1 MSIEIYHCEH
11 SRGMRPIW
19 TAEEM
24 GIKYSVKMLPF
35 PPRVHKKEFLKI
47 NILGTIPYM
56 IDGSIKMTES
66 VAMSQY
72 IVDKY
77 GSSKLNVEK
86 TESDYGNYLNWL
98 YHSDATL
105 TFPQTIFMRYKLF
118 EPGIADN
125 AATGYRKWFV
135 SRLRLL
141 EKELE
146 NREYLCCDR
155 FTIADICVGYA
166 LYLAKFIK
174 IDEAFTPNIKRWT
187 DAIFE
192 RNSFKKI
199 KSLKLE
205 ESKNQ
210 NYKK

>member
-24 GIKYSVKMLPF
+24 GLEYSVQMLPF
-35 PPRVHKKEFLKI
+35 PPRVHKREFLKI

-56 IDGSIKMTES
+56 VDGSIKMTES

-72 IVDKY
+72 LVDRY
-77 GSSKLNVEK
+77 GPSKLQVNK
-86 TESDYGNYLNWL
+86 TEDEYGNYLNWL
-98 YHSDATL
+98 HHSDATL
-105 TFPQTIFMRYKLF
+105 TFPQTVFMRYNIQ

-135 SRLRLL
+135 ARLRLL
-141 EKELE
+141 EKELTD
-146 NREYLCCDR
+146 REYLCCNR

-166 LYLAKFIK
+166 LYLAKFLK
-174 IDEAFTPNIKRWT
+174 INEAFTPNIKRWT
-187 DAIFE
+187 DNIFE
-192 RNSFKKI
+192 RSSFKKI
-199 KSLKLE
+199 KLLKCE
-205 ESKNQ
+205 ESN
-210 NYKK
+210 N

>member
-77 GSSKLNVEK
+77 GPSKLKVDN
-86 TESDYGNYLNWL
+86 TEDDYGNYLNWL

-125 AATGYRKWFV
+125 AAIGYRKWFV

-141 EKELE
+141 EKELA

-166 LYLAKFIK
+166 LYLARFIK

-192 RNSFKKI
+192 RSSFKKI
-199 KSLKLE
+199 KLLKLD
-205 ESKNQ
+205 ESN
-210 NYKK
+210 N

>member
-77 GSSKLNVEK
+77 GPSKLKVDN
-86 TESDYGNYLNWL
+86 TEDDYGNYLNWL

-141 EKELE
+141 EKELA
-146 NREYLCCDR
+146 NREYLCCNR

-166 LYLAKFIK
+166 LYLARFIK

-187 DAIFE
+187 DAIFD
-192 RNSFKKI
+192 RDSFKKI
-199 KSLKLE
+199 KLLKLE
-205 ESKNQ
+205 ESN
-210 NYKK
+210 N

>member
-1 MSIEIYHCEH
+1 
-11 SRGMRPIW
+11 
-19 TAEEM
+19 
-24 GIKYSVKMLPF
+24 
-35 PPRVHKKEFLKI
+35 
-47 NILGTIPYM
+47 
-56 IDGSIKMTES
+56 MTES

-77 GSSKLNVEK
+77 GPSKLKVDN
-86 TESDYGNYLNWL
+86 TEPDYGNYLNWL

-146 NREYLCCDR
+146 NREYLCCNR

-174 IDEAFTPNIKRWT
+174 INEAFTPNIKRWT
-187 DAIFE
+187 DTIFE

-199 KSLKLE
+199 QLFKLE
-205 ESKNQ
+205 ESN
-210 NYKK
+210 N

>member
-56 IDGSIKMTES
+56 VDGSIKMTES

-77 GSSKLNVEK
+77 GPSKLKVDN
-86 TESDYGNYLNWL
+86 TEDDYGNYLNWL

-135 SRLRLL
+135 GRLRLL
-141 EKELE
+141 EKELA

-187 DAIFE
+187 DAIFK

-199 KSLKLE
+199 QLFKLE
-205 ESKNQ
+205 ESKN
-210 NYKK
+210 